1 MFWCLMHSGRH
12 SPVSAESGPM
22 SGANSLPRLI
32 TLYMAFALLA
42 ACATL
47 GDSFDRENAR
57 RVRNG
62 MTREEVIRIMG
73 SPPTTVEGTDPSKLV
88 WLYATSDPM
97 TYSMNRIT
105 IRFDEYGKSC
115 GIPKDGIIG
124 SGDDDSY

>member
-1 MFWCLMHSGRH
+1 M
-12 SPVSAESGPM
+12 SAGSRRV
-22 SGANSLPRLI
+22 PRLLV
-32 TLYMAFALLA
+32 LYTGCALLA

-47 GDSFDRENAR
+47 GNNFDRENAR
-57 RVRNG
+57 RVHNG

-73 SPPTTVEGTDPSKLV
+73 SPPSNVEGTDPSKLV

-105 IRFDEYGKSC
+105 IRFDEYGKSY

>member
-1 MFWCLMHSGRH
+1 
-12 SPVSAESGPM
+12 M
-22 SGANSLPRLI
+22 SGARRLARLI
-32 TLYMAFALLA
+32 VLCTGYALLA

-47 GDSFDRENAR
+47 GDHFERENAR

-73 SPPTTVEGTDPSKLV
+73 SPPSTVEGTDPSKLV

-105 IRFDEYGKSC
+105 IRFDEYGKSY